1 MSWSLRLLRDFC
13 GLAAIP
19 KCAILSDVL
28 PIGKVMLR
36 WRLTLGLLATLVI
49 LLLVGIYGVWLFND
63 LGRAVDN
70 VLRNNYDSIAACHAM
85 RVATARV
92 NTFYPRVDRPAPP
105 YDQTGPIDEAEKEFA
120 KRFTVL
126 ERNAR
131 DPEQRDLVAQLKQ
144 VATDYVQAYR
154 LMFAQFKA
162 NDLTIKDTRAKTP
175 KLTLQITEL
184 TEKILQQNE
193 RQMFLAN
200 QAARRK
206 ARESIRLLLTA
217 MVSSVVVFVFTYARL
232 GQSLVTPL
240 QKLTDS
246 IRELRSRDFDRALP
260 EMGKDEL
267 GELTREFNQM
277 ALELR
282 NFYRETDRKLI
293 ELNQVIRAMLTTLP
307 YPLFILDQ
315 RDLITRMNP
324 AAEKL
329 MVHFQSR
336 GELPPT
342 LRRQVTEAAVTGPDY
357 RLDDLKQ
364 ALRFRIDEEEIYF
377 LPRIFSLVL
386 EDGSIFGRALMLI
399 DVTRFRWLDEM
410 KSDTLATLSHEIK
423 TPLTGIRLVLHLLLD
438 KRMGALSESQKELVT
453 TARDDCERLLRTLK
467 SLLDLA
473 QMESGKAQ
481 LNFQPVS
488 PAKIVEETCTNFRD
502 LGEAAALELKMDL
515 GPGLPNV
522 AVDPDRVGLILSNF
536 VSNALKY
543 SFRDSQI
550 IIRAR
555 LWNQGFV
562 RFSVINH
569 GPGLSEIEQSKVF
582 DKFYRSEKLGGDGAG
597 LGLSIARQIV
607 QAHEGR
613 IGVFSVVDETT
624 EFYCDLPVAVLPS
637 RAVAL

>member
-1 MSWSLRLLRDFC
+1 
-13 GLAAIP
+13 
-19 KCAILSDVL
+19 
-28 PIGKVMLR
+28 MLR
-36 WRLTLGLLATLVI
+36 WRLTLGLLATLII

-63 LGRAVDN
+63 LGRAVDD
-70 VLRNNYDSIAACHAM
+70 VLRNNYDSITVCHYM

-92 NTFYPRVDRPAPP
+92 NTFYPRIDRPAPP
-105 YDQTGPIDEAEKEFA
+105 YDQTGPVDDVDKEFA
-120 KRFTVL
+120 RRFPIL

-131 DPEQRDLVAQLKQ
+131 DPEQKELVAELKQ
-144 VATDYVQAYR
+144 TASDYLQLYR
-154 LMFAQFKA
+154 QMFAQFKA
-162 NDLTIKDTRAKTP
+162 NDPAIKDTRAKVA

-184 TEKILQQNE
+184 TEKILKQNE
-193 RQMFLAN
+193 KQMFIAN
-200 QAARRK
+200 QKARRK
-206 ARESIRLLLTA
+206 AKDSIRLLLIA

-232 GQSLVTPL
+232 GQSLITPL
-240 QKLTDS
+240 QTLTHS
-246 IRELRSRDFDRALP
+246 IRELRSRDFDHALP
-260 EMGKDEL
+260 DKGNDEL

-329 MVHFQSR
+329 MVHFKSG
-336 GELPPT
+336 GELPET
-342 LRRQVTEAAVTGPDY
+342 LRGHVKEASITGTDY

-364 ALRFRIDEEEIYF
+364 ALRFRIDEQEIYF

-386 EDGSIFGRALMLI
+386 EDGSSLGRALMLI

-438 KRMGALSESQKELVT
+438 KRTGFLSESQEELVI

-467 SLLDLA
+467 SILDLA
-473 QMESGKAQ
+473 QMESGKGQ
-481 LNFQPVS
+481 LNLRPVA
-488 PAKIVEETCTNFRD
+488 PAKIVGEICGNFRD
-502 LGEAAALELKMDL
+502 LCAAAKLDLKAEIAPDL
-515 GPGLPNV
+515 PDV
-522 AVDPDRVGLILSNF
+522 AADPDRVGLILSNF

-543 SFRDSQI
+543 SFPDSDV
-550 IIRAR
+550 IIRACR
-555 LWNQGFV
+555 WNRELV

-569 GPGLSEIEQSKVF
+569 GPGLTESEQSKVF
-582 DKFYRSEKLGGDGAG
+582 DKFYRSEKLQSDGAG

-613 IGVFSVVDETT
+613 IGVFSKVDETT
-624 EFYCDLPVAVLPS
+624 EFYCDLPITPAADRIAPV
-637 RAVAL
+637 

>member
-1 MSWSLRLLRDFC
+1 
-13 GLAAIP
+13 
-19 KCAILSDVL
+19 
-28 PIGKVMLR
+28 MLR
-36 WRLTLGLLATLVI
+36 WRLTLGLLATLII

-70 VLRNNYDSIAACHAM
+70 VLRNNYDSITACHYM

-92 NTFYPRVDRPAPP
+92 NTFYPRSDRPAPP
-105 YDQTGPIDEAEKEFA
+105 YDQTGPVDEVEKEFA
-120 KRFTVL
+120 RRFPIL
-126 ERNAR
+126 ERNAQ
-131 DPEQRDLVAQLKQ
+131 DPEQKDLVAQLKQ
-144 VATDYVQAYR
+144 VATDYVQTYR
-154 LMFAQFKA
+154 QIFAQFKA
-162 NDLTIKDTRAKTP
+162 NDPAFKDSRAKIP

-184 TEKILQQNE
+184 SEKILRQNE
-193 RQMFLAN
+193 KQMFIAN
-200 QAARRK
+200 QTAHRK
-206 ARESIRLLLTA
+206 ARDSIRLLLIA
-217 MVSSVVVFVFTYARL
+217 MVSSVVVFIFTYVGL
-232 GQSLVTPL
+232 GQSLIKPL
-240 QKLTDS
+240 QTLTHS

-260 EMGKDEL
+260 EQGNDEL

-329 MVHFQSR
+329 MVHFQTG
-336 GELPPT
+336 GELPQT
-342 LRRQVTEAAVTGPDY
+342 LKRQVKEASVTGPDY

-364 ALRFRIDEEEIYF
+364 ALRFRIGEQEIYF

-410 KSDTLATLSHEIK
+410 KSDMLATLSHEIK
-423 TPLTGIRLVLHLLLD
+423 TPLTGIRLVLHLLLE
-438 KRMGALSESQKELVT
+438 KRMGALSQPQEELVT

-467 SLLDLA
+467 SILDLA

-481 LNFQPVS
+481 LNFQSVPS
-488 PAKIVEETCTNFRD
+488 ARIVEEVRTNFRD
-502 LGEAAALELKMDL
+502 LFTAAGLGLKVDL
-515 GPGLPNV
+515 VPDLPAV

-536 VSNALKY
+536 LSNALKY
-543 SFRDSQI
+543 SFPNSEV

-555 LWNQGFV
+555 ALHRELV
-562 RFSVINH
+562 RFSVVNH
-569 GPGLSEIEQSKVF
+569 GPGLSEPEQSKVF
-582 DKFYRSEKLGGDGAG
+582 DKFYRSEKPQSDGAG

-613 IGVFSVVDETT
+613 IGVISEVNETT
-624 EFYCDLPVAVLPS
+624 EFYCDLPMAAVPNRLVS
-637 RAVAL
+637 F